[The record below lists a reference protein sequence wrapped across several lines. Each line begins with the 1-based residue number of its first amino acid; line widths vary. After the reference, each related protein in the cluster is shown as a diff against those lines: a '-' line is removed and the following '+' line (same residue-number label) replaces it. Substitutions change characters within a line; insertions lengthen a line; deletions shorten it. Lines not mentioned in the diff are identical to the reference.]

1 MMHKY
6 FTISEAGYGTGATD
20 QESVD
25 NYFMAP
31 DSGKVRAYVYKA
43 PATAT
48 GFSVINGTLRWVIS
62 GKNRPAKSSEI
73 IARV

>member
-43 PATAT
+43 PAKAT
-48 GFSVINGTLRWVIS
+48 GYLVTGGTLRWLIA
-62 GKNRPAKSSEI
+62 GKYREAKLSEI
-73 IARV
+73 VARV